1 MADEILS
8 GSGGGQNILVS
19 AVASKMAML
28 LLADRASYRN
38 HPALVNLG
46 EDLIGS
52 TTEQFT
58 QYGLDGYDLMSSVT
72 EIQSVSNTA
81 LTTAK
86 KTVAPARHAISYDY
100 SDYMST
106 LDQTGQINS
115 QRLALSIVQSANMTF
130 TNNLAKLLDDFSTTV
145 GTSGVAYTHDTFLAG
160 QFKLLQAKV
169 PGPYLRIL
177 KPKQFTNWQSDL
189 ETRGGVTQWRAASE
203 DMQALRGLGFQGYY
217 NNIEV
222 GVSDQVQSVNA
233 GADWAGGIFGRGA
246 VGFKELMITAR
257 PVSAFIILEAGP
269 VRVEEVRAG
278 RTEETA
284 VRGTYY
290 HALVE
295 IEDLRG
301 VTEISAQ

>member
-19 AVASKMAML
+19 AIASRMAQM

-38 HPALVNLG
+38 HPALINLG

-58 QYGLDGYDLMSSVT
+58 QYGLDGYDLMSSQT
-72 EIQSVSNTA
+72 EIQSVSNQA

-86 KTVAPARHAISYDY
+86 KTIAPARYSIAYDY
-100 SDYMST
+100 SDYIAT
-106 LDQTGQINS
+106 LDQTGMINS

-130 TNNLAKLLDDFSTTV
+130 TNNLAKLLDDFATTV
-145 GTSGVAYTHDTFLAG
+145 GTTGVAFTHDTFLAA

-169 PGPYLRIL
+169 PGPYLCLL
-177 KPKQFTNWQSDL
+177 KPKQFTDWQADL
-189 ETRGGVTQWRAASE
+189 ETRGGVTQWRPATE
-203 DMQALRGLGFQGYY
+203 EMQALRGLGFQGYY
-217 NNIEV
+217 NGVEV
-222 GVSDQVQSVNA
+222 GVSDQIQLANA
-233 GADWAGGIFGRGA
+233 NADWAAGMFGRGA
-246 VGFKELMITAR
+246 IGFKELMITSR
-257 PVSAFIILEAGP
+257 PASAFIILEAGP
-269 VRVEEVRAG
+269 VRVEEIRSG
-278 RTEETA
+278 RTEEVA

-301 VTEISAQ
+301 VTLISAQ